1 MTEIDFTTEPIE
13 LIDTIKSIIVDYY
26 EWFIGIYDLSNI
38 NSVDELIESFR
49 EYLLY
54 RNYNPEFN
62 LDDVINYYN
71 IGDLDDRNILFITSY
86 EDDDEMDSK
95 FNTRPLEWALA

>member
-38 NSVDELIESFR
+38 NSVDELPIK
-49 EYLLY
+49 
-54 RNYNPEFN
+54 
-62 LDDVINYYN
+62 
-71 IGDLDDRNILFITSY
+71 Y
-86 EDDDEMDSK
+86 ELQSRVQ
-95 FNTRPLEWALA
+95 TRRCH